1 MPVALPIAKAGNVV
15 VMVVA
20 AVAGIAVSWRPVA
33 TLGPV
38 SVPSRGAMRP
48 AVRPGKPALKRPVA
62 LRSARI
68 KSAGTIPAGGCVLSA
83 IRATNVRTNL
93 PVSVLFPAAEKTA
106 AARDKYA
113 LRRDAVCRIVME
125 KRAVTMVAAVV
136 VENVPSSPLAPGILR
151 VVVISSTVIR
161 HAAALMMSVSSRL
174 AASRI
179 AMGRSAEPMG
189 VEAVAALAEST
200 PSAPAVEFVPVHL
213 RRAASSAVLMG
224 RLVPTGFAVIPF
236 ALTTSN
242 VVTMAAAEVAGNV
255 KRDVSAVPG
264 SVSALVVSASLS
276 AAAMSA
282 VGMVVV
288 ANAGFVP
295 TTKSAIRRP
304 GYVRPANAHCP
315 RLFLETAT
323 I

>member
-1 MPVALPIAKAGNVV
+1 
-15 VMVVA
+15 
-20 AVAGIAVSWRPVA
+20 
-33 TLGPV
+33 
-38 SVPSRGAMRP
+38 
-48 AVRPGKPALKRPVA
+48 
-62 LRSARI
+62 
-68 KSAGTIPAGGCVLSA
+68 
-83 IRATNVRTNL
+83 
-93 PVSVLFPAAEKTA
+93 
-106 AARDKYA
+106 
-113 LRRDAVCRIVME
+113 ME